1 MAKKYALLDE
11 DDIYQNPDAVNI
23 VKTNDGA
30 FINSKA
36 IFVEYNDVIKCPFFV
51 MLNQMKAD
59 SNFNTLFDLDGIKN
73 MNIVELNY
81 WYNNR
86 KHQNIFRCFE
96 LRDKVFDNYFNGSIA
111 EYDEFIEDLPENELK
126 TFPDFISYPSYLN
139 FAEILKTAIETKAVS
154 TVYIYNEF
162 YNEALEQDIK
172 ESYPSARFVYGNL
185 KEVLNNKDI
194 SKDTTYVFS
203 DIEKIKCLEETK
215 RLTNVSVLLAEKFG
229 YNYNKDNKYK
239 VDVNEIY
246 SDYLFR
252 MDGFDN
258 ITTEVSDEELEE
270 NEGLQNIVTSSGVI
284 EMI

>member
-162 YNEALEQDIK
+162 YNEVLEQDIK
-172 ESYPSARFVYGNL
+172 ESYPSAKFVYGNL

>member
-1 MAKKYALLDE
+1 MTKKYALLDE

-139 FAEILKTAIETKAVS
+139 FAEILRTAIETKAVS

-162 YNEALEQDIK
+162 YNETLERDIK

-203 DIEKIKCLEETK
+203 DIEKIKYLEETK

-284 EMI
+284 EMV

>member
-162 YNEALEQDIK
+162 YNEVLEQDIK
-172 ESYPSARFVYGNL
+172 ESYPSAKFVYGNL

-229 YNYNKDNKYK
+229 YNYNRDNKYK

-270 NEGLQNIVTSSGVI
+270 NEGLQNIVTSTGVI
-284 EMI
+284 EMV